1 MCGSDKFLSHTFFE
15 NMVIFNVDLDNT
27 LIYSYKHDIGTAKR
41 CAEVYEGREI
51 SFMTHRTQ
59 ELLSE
64 VEQKLLVVPTTTRTK
79 EQYERIALGL
89 KEIPYA
95 LVCNGGV
102 LLRNGVEDEAWY
114 LKSLEMVGNC
124 QEELKKAE
132 VFMQEDEDRCF
143 EVRNIKKLFVFTK
156 SNKPDDTIKRLSEK
170 LDTTV
175 VDVFKTGIKVYVVPK
190 NLSKADGVRR
200 LKEELGATKLVAA
213 GDSAF
218 DVPML
223 RFADVGL
230 APWKLDV
237 GEEAD
242 HVVKIAE
249 GSLFSESML
258 AYVLRHV
265 V

>member
-1 MCGSDKFLSHTFFE
+1 MWQQHIFVTHLFK

-27 LIYSYKHDIGTAKR
+27 LIYSYKHDIGTQKR

-102 LLRNGVEDEAWY
+102 LLRNGIEDEAWY
-114 LKSLEMVGNC
+114 LKSLEMVSDC

-132 VFMQEDEDRCF
+132 VFMEEDEDRCF
-143 EVRNIKKLFVFTK
+143 EVRNIKDLFVFTK
-156 SNKPDDTIKRLSEK
+156 SNKPDDSIKRLSEK
-170 LDTTV
+170 LDTTL

-200 LKEELGATKLVAA
+200 LKEELKGEKIIAA
-213 GDSAF
+213 GDSEF

-223 RFADVGL
+223 KYADVGL
-230 APWKLDV
+230 APWKLELGDNT
-237 GEEAD
+237 E
-242 HVVKIAE
+242 HVVKME
-249 GSLFSESML
+249 EDRLFSESML
-258 AYVLRHV
+258 EYVLQTLV
-265 V
+265 